1 MIFRSVVA
9 ASSAVM
15 LSLPGLHLGGAAAPP
30 MPPPAVQAEAR
41 DMLAELVGINSTH
54 NMGTMEAAKA
64 VVARLKSAGF
74 TDADIQLL
82 APPEHPTQANVVV
95 RLKGTGQDRPILF
108 ECHLDVVEAK
118 AEDWSMP
125 PFKLTE
131 KDGYFYGRGAIDMKD
146 EDVAVLSALMRL
158 KREGFKPDRD
168 IIVVFT
174 ADEEGGD
181 ANGVE
186 WLMKTHKDLVDAEFA
201 INAED
206 GGGLIQGGQR
216 LGYGVQTSEK
226 TYVTYQM
233 ETTSPGGHSSR
244 PEPDNAIYRL
254 AEGLVRLEKLEFPL
268 HMNDTT
274 RGYFKAQASRQ
285 TGQLRDDMLAVSR
298 PDPDPAAVARL
309 TADPRWKPYL
319 RTTCVA
325 TMAQAGHAE
334 NALPQRA
341 AATIQ
346 CRMMPGDTQAD
357 VQLRIEQVI
366 GDPRTAV
373 TVIAPAEESGE
384 SVAQPG
390 MMRRITDVVHDM
402 WPGVDVFPTM
412 DVGASDALY
421 SRAANVPTFGVSGMW
436 GDVDDNRA
444 HGRDE
449 RVSVPAFYEDV
460 EFNYRLMKSLSRAT

>member
-1 MIFRSVVA
+1 MAAGAVLFSV
-9 ASSAVM
+9 
-15 LSLPGLHLGGAAAPP
+15 PGLHLGGGASPLPPAAA
-30 MPPPAVQAEAR
+30 QAEAR
-41 DMLAELVGINSTH
+41 DMLAELIGINSTH
-54 NMGTMEAAKA
+54 DKGTAEAARA

-74 TDADIQLL
+74 TDSEIQVLT
-82 APPEHPTQANVVV
+82 PDEHPTQSNVVV
-95 RLKGTGQDRPILF
+95 RLKGTGKDKPILF

-118 AEDWSMP
+118 PEDWTLP

-146 EDVAVLSALMRL
+146 EDVAVLESLMRL
-158 KREGFKPDRD
+158 KREGYKPDRD

-186 WLMKTHKDLVDAEFA
+186 WLMKTHHDLVDAEFA

-206 GGGLIQGGQR
+206 GGGSIQNGKR

-226 TYVTYQM
+226 TYVTFQM

-274 RGYFKAQASRQ
+274 RGFFKAQAARQ
-285 TGQLRDDMLAVSR
+285 TGQLRDDMLAVAKS
-298 PDPDPAAVARL
+298 DPDPAAVARL
-309 TADPRWKPYL
+309 TADPRWRPYL

-346 CRMMPGDTQAD
+346 CRMMPGDSQPE

-373 TVIAPAEESGE
+373 SAVWPAEESGV

-390 MMRRITDVVHDM
+390 MMHRIEDVVHDM

-421 SRAANVPTFGVSGMW
+421 SRAANVPTFGASGMW

-449 RVSVPAFYEDV
+449 RVAISAFYEDV
-460 EFNYRLMKSLSRAT
+460 EFNYRLMKSLSRAS